1 MARFGEAGETEL
13 RALMAAG
20 LILFAVTL
28 LVNFLSDFIVKRAS
42 RTGGQ

>member
-1 MARFGEAGETEL
+1 VARFGEAGEAEL

-20 LILFAVTL
+20 LVLFIVTL